1 MNDLVVKN
9 LYVNINMILHYSVP
23 LVKMQHNLMHEI

>member
-9 LYVNINMILHYSVP
+9 LYVNINMILHDITTCEDAA
-23 LVKMQHNLMHEI
+23 QFNA